1 MSAGKIYLDNVTL
14 VKSAALDMLRKYAVK
29 ITVMFLIVKNDTPK
43 FANL

>member
-1 MSAGKIYLDNVTL
+1 MSAGKINLDIVTL
-14 VKSAALDMLRKYAVK
+14 VKSATLDMLRKYAVK